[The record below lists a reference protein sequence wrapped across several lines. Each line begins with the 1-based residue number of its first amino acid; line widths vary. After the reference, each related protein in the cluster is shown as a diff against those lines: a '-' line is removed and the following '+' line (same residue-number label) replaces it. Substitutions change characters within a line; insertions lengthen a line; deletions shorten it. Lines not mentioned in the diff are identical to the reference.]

1 MRLRVPTVWPPGAPH
16 RRLRC
21 AGADCSRNASS
32 AYSHRVWQSSGV
44 SDPVDGTAPDPAV
57 LSDAGRLAA
66 VRRLLAR
73 GRPPA
78 GLADLTAL
86 AARLL
91 SAESA
96 QVSLLGEDEQVVAAL
111 TGPHAA
117 DAPRTGPLQESLC
130 TVTVASGAP
139 LVIPDARSHRWVA
152 DLAPVRSGAVGAYL
166 GVVITDDDGHALG
179 SLCVFDSVARPWSP
193 DDVQQLEAV
202 ADTVATAL
210 SRLMRDDR
218 KDTVRAHAELAS
230 EAAGLGSFDYDPTSG
245 RIHWDDRMLGLH
257 GLSGAEFR
265 GTMAAAEATVHPD
278 DRQRVQQALS
288 EVLRTIGDVTLDYR
302 VADGEGLR
310 WIQLRGCVLPD
321 MAGRPG
327 RFVGVAYDLAGGPG
341 LRDELTRLL
350 ERMPAAFLR
359 CDHDWTITYVNS
371 VAEGFYRRTRYELL
385 GRNLWEAFP
394 QTMGSTFESTYR
406 QAMRTGEP
414 AVVEGFSE
422 PLDAHFEVHVWPE
435 GPGRGLVL
443 FFRDVSERT
452 ITQLAMERANDRLA
466 VLSSAGARLAASL
479 QPREVLEVL
488 ADLVV
493 PALASS
499 LVLAVTDPVA
509 ALLGVSTGND
519 STAVHAVHVR
529 HADPE
534 AQTLLREVVGR
545 LDLRT
550 TASTGVGRAVRTG
563 EVELSGPTLTIP
575 LRSPK
580 AVLGVMSVTAGDD
593 RPPDE
598 LLLGDLARRAAAAL
612 DNALVFARQNQAA
625 TVLQRALLPRTV
637 PMLPD
642 VLVATRYLPANEHSL
657 AGGDFFKTVRVEG
670 RMVCVLGDVMGH
682 GTASAAR
689 AGQLH
694 GIVASLA
701 LEGHGPGEL
710 LARLASGIEQT
721 MDLQFATVL
730 VCSYDTASRTLVSAT
745 AGHPPPLIAPP
756 SGEPYFQEVEPGPP
770 LGAAAATYPE
780 TADQLSPGATLVLFS
795 DGLVER
801 RGEDIGQGLERL
813 RRAVTELRLPPEAVA
828 EHVLHAVATDA
839 GDDDI
844 ALLVLSHL

>member
-1 MRLRVPTVWPPGAPH
+1 M
-16 RRLRC
+16 
-21 AGADCSRNASS
+21 
-32 AYSHRVWQSSGV
+32 WQSSEV

-57 LSDAGRLAA
+57 LADPGRLAA
-66 VRRLLAR
+66 VRRLLAQ
-73 GRPPA
+73 GRPPD
-78 GLADLTAL
+78 GLTELTTL

-91 SAESA
+91 RAESA
-96 QVSLLGEDEQVVAAL
+96 QVSLLGEDEQFVAAL
-111 TGPHAA
+111 TGPHAS
-117 DAPRTGPLQESLC
+117 DAPQTGPRQESLC
-130 TVTVASGAP
+130 AVTVASGAP
-139 LVIPDARSHRWVA
+139 LVVPDARSHPWVA
-152 DLAPVRSGAVGAYL
+152 DLEPVRSGAVGAYL
-166 GVVITDDDGHALG
+166 GVVLTDKDGHALG
-179 SLCVFDSVARPWSP
+179 SLCVYDPVARPWSP
-193 DDVQQLEAV
+193 HDVDQLEAV
-202 ADTVATAL
+202 ADTVAAEL
-210 SRLMRDDR
+210 VRWVRDDR

-230 EAAGLGSFDYDPTSG
+230 EAAGLGSFDYDPSSG
-245 RIHWDDRMLGLH
+245 RIHWDDRMLALH

-265 GTMAAAEATVHPD
+265 GTLAAAEATVHPD
-278 DRQRVQQALS
+278 DRARVQQALP
-288 EVLRTIGDVTLDYR
+288 EVLRTVGDVTLDYR
-302 VADGEGLR
+302 VADGNGLR

-350 ERMPAAFLR
+350 ERMPAAFVR

-394 QTMGSTFESTYR
+394 QAIGSSFESTYR

-414 AVVEGFSE
+414 AVVEGFFE
-422 PLDAHFEVHVWPE
+422 TLDAHFEVHVWPE

-443 FFRDVSERT
+443 FFRDVSERNRT
-452 ITQLAMERANDRLA
+452 KLAMERANDRLA

-493 PALASS
+493 PVLASS

-509 ALLGVSTGND
+509 ALLGVSPGND
-519 STAVHAVHVR
+519 PTAVHAVHVR
-529 HADPE
+529 HVDPE

-563 EVELSGPTLTIP
+563 ELELSRRIPIEAMRESASSAQHFDGMQALDTGPTLTIP
-575 LRSPK
+575 LRSAE
-580 AVLGVMSVTAGDD
+580 AVLGAMAVTAAGD

-625 TVLQRALLPRTV
+625 TVLQRALLPRRV
-637 PMLPD
+637 PMLQD

-657 AGGDFFKTVRVEG
+657 AGGDFFKTVRVDG

-710 LARLASGIEQT
+710 LARLAGGIEQT

-730 VCSYDTASRTLVSAT
+730 VCSYDTASRTLVTAS

-756 SGEPYFQEVEPGPP
+756 SGEPYYQEVEPGPP
-770 LGAAAATYPE
+770 LGAAATTYPE
-780 TADQLSPGATLVLFS
+780 TVDQLSPGATLVLFS

-801 RGEDIGQGLERL
+801 RSEDIGQGLERL

-828 EHVLHAVATDA
+828 DRVLAEVATDG